1 MHFLQKDEDRCM
13 GLSFGENV
21 NYFQTFVNLKVVGT
35 PWAVAWEVPVP
46 GSRHSR
52 LVGTTEEGPSGTG
65 SCGPVWGTVAAA
77 GSCTR
82 QKKAPEPLRHV
93 ARGAV
98 VPWSALS
105 AWEPSSGAGPGT
117 WGLCRADGPLLLP
130 TQHPALMPCRLRVR
144 SPKSGGGGFPQS
156 CCVENRVRLGPCWQ
170 EAARD
175 LFS

>member
-1 MHFLQKDEDRCM
+1 M

-82 QKKAPEPLRHV
+82 QKKAPEPLR
-93 ARGAV
+93 ARGTRCCRPLVSPVCLGALV
-98 VPWSALS
+98 WGRARDVGALS
-105 AWEPSSGAGPGT
+105 
-117 WGLCRADGPLLLP
+117 CRRPLLLP

-156 CCVENRVRLGPCWQ
+156 CCVENRVRPGPCWQ